1 MSSGHPRVSCAVA
14 GCTRGTTRI
23 ENGPDWRW
31 LNTGTN
37 DPGWLCG
44 VHWPRVPRS
53 LKTRRSAVT
62 RLWKRRLRKARVRS
76 FWELP
81 PGSPQ
86 RIAIVRTERLLIAI
100 WSRCVRIAAGE
111 IEAADGSLPPDLAEE
126 LRRAGL

>member
-1 MSSGHPRVSCAVA
+1 VGSGHPRVSCAVA
-14 GCTRGTTRI
+14 GCHRSTTTI
-23 ENGPDWRW
+23 ENRPEWRW

-44 VHWPRVPRS
+44 THWPRVPRA

-62 RLWKRRLRKARVRS
+62 RLWKRRLRKARVQS

-86 RIAIVRTERLLIAI
+86 RIAIVRTERLLQLI
-100 WSRCVRIAAGE
+100 WVRCVRIAAGDR
-111 IEAADGSLPPDLAEE
+111 IGDSPGLPPGLEEE